1 MGNKAFRQT
10 EGNDRRGVRMEQVTE
25 AVKAET
31 TEKQENRENR
41 EHRKPA
47 VKWLIIGLIVSLAAS
62 GIFTACYG
70 IFERRAES
78 RRNEQYIED
87 PLETSNTITYLYQNC
102 YLLYRDLY
110 NKEHQTSL
118 SYGELYMQPTEGNE
132 WLNDDQK
139 RAEMANGDM
148 EDLTI
153 PEGEDP
159 EDYVAQGSFAAQT
172 REYLEEHF
180 NTLENSFGQLNNLY
194 DYRIRDTQTGEILS
208 NLADTDIVA
217 EEQSF
222 YLTFVF
228 DAYGNDATLGNTVI
242 GSDTTTLRKTAAE
255 VIRNCGLT
263 RMMDANMGTTID
275 AGHNTMFR
283 LEMPKNCEIT
293 FCISRQAARSL
304 EQNGQYIYYDQDM
317 NNVDVYFSMG
327 DQYTSYY
334 LSGCQEVFLI
344 LTFLIF
350 LLALVLPGLEEERA
364 WEKVALLKLPV
375 EVVIVILVVIAGI
388 GSEQVVGL
396 VSWVRSGH
404 ALSTVL
410 QGNSAQIQLLTM
422 ILTYALN
429 VLAVAAL
436 FFIAWCLGVSL
447 RAMRAQ
453 GAGMYLRQH
462 SLCYLLVPL
471 WKKLWR
477 GMKKGFSIGRDKVV
491 DVYHDAEHFDV
502 TKDAKKLILRI
513 VLWNAL
519 ILVVICSLPLG
530 GLTIAVI
537 YSVVLYFV
545 LRRYV
550 SKLQKKYGL
559 LLKATNEIA
568 QGNLNVTIEEDLGVF
583 EPFKPQI
590 YRIEEG
596 FRNAVAEEV
605 KSQRMK
611 SELITNVSHD
621 LKTPLTAIIT
631 YVKLLQ
637 EPGVTEEQR
646 KEYLETLDRKSLR
659 LKALIEDLFEVSKAN
674 SQNITLDI
682 RDVDIVSMVK
692 QVEFEMEDKLAD
704 AGLDVRMSMPE
715 EKVIVPLDS
724 QKTFRI
730 FENLFGNIA
739 KYALPGTRVYVNGF
753 TAKEDVTIILKNIT
767 AQELSVSG
775 EELTERF
782 VRGDTSRNTEGSG
795 LGLAIAKSFTELQSG
810 KFRIELDGDLF
821 KVVLTWK
828 VKSQNGQNMV
838 PRESETAEKNEN
850 SDCLS

>member
-1 MGNKAFRQT
+1 MENKAFRQA
-10 EGNDRRGVRMEQVTE
+10 EGNGRRGVRMEQVTE

-31 TEKQENRENR
+31 TENRENR
-41 EHRKPA
+41 EYRKPA

-78 RRNEQYIED
+78 RRNEQYIAD

-118 SYGELYMQPTEGNE
+118 SYVELYMQPTEGNE
-132 WLNDDQK
+132 WLNDDRK
-139 RAEMANGDM
+139 RAEVAYGDT
-148 EDLTI
+148 EELTI
-153 PEGEDP
+153 PEGADP
-159 EDYVAQGSFAAQT
+159 ENYAAQGILAAQT
-172 REYLEEHF
+172 GEYLEEHF

-263 RMMDANMGTTID
+263 RMVDANMGTTID

-293 FCISRQAARSL
+293 FCISRQAAQSL
-304 EQNGQYIYYDQDM
+304 GQNGQFIYYDQDM
-317 NNVDVYFSMG
+317 NNVSVYFSMG
-327 DQYTSYY
+327 EYESYY
-334 LSGCQEVFLI
+334 LSGCQQVFLI
-344 LTFLIF
+344 LALLIF
-350 LLALVLPGLEEERA
+350 LLALAFPGLGEERA
-364 WEKVALLKLPV
+364 WEKVMLLKLPV
-375 EVVIVILVVIAGI
+375 EAIVVILTIIAGI

-410 QGNSAQIQLLTM
+410 RGNSAQILLLTI

-436 FFIAWCLGVSL
+436 FFIAWCCGVSL
-447 RAMRAQ
+447 RTMRAQ
-453 GAGMYLRQH
+453 GVGMYLRQH

-471 WKKLWR
+471 WKKIWR

-637 EPGVTEEQR
+637 ESGVTEEQR

-659 LKALIEDLFEVSKAN
+659 LKVLIEDLFEVSKAN

-682 RDVDIVSMVK
+682 RNVDIVSMVK

-704 AGLDVRMSMPE
+704 AGLDVRMSLPE

-775 EELTERF
+775 AELTERF

-795 LGLAIAKSFTELQSG
+795 LGLAIAKSFTELQGG

>member
-1 MGNKAFRQT
+1 
-10 EGNDRRGVRMEQVTE
+10 MEQVTE

-31 TEKQENRENR
+31 TENRENR
-41 EHRKPA
+41 GNRGNRKPA

-132 WLNDDQK
+132 WLNDDRK
-139 RAEMANGDM
+139 RAEVAYGDT
-148 EDLTI
+148 EELTI

-159 EDYVAQGSFAAQT
+159 ENYMARGILAVQT

-208 NLADTDIVA
+208 NLTDTDIVA
-217 EEQSF
+217 EEQRF

-263 RMMDANMGTTID
+263 RMVDANMGSEIS

-293 FCISRQAARSL
+293 FCISRQAAQSL
-304 EQNGQYIYYDQDM
+304 GQNGQYIYYDQDM
-317 NNVDVYFSMG
+317 NNVSVYFSMG
-327 DQYTSYY
+327 EYASYY
-334 LSGCQEVFLI
+334 LSGCQQMFLI
-344 LTFLIF
+344 LALLIF
-350 LLALVLPGLEEERA
+350 LLALVLPGLGEERA
-364 WEKVALLKLPV
+364 WEKVVLLKLPIEAV
-375 EVVIVILVVIAGI
+375 VVILTIIAGI

-404 ALSTVL
+404 ALGTVL
-410 QGNSAQIQLLTM
+410 RGNSAQIQLLTI

-447 RAMRAQ
+447 RAMRVQ
-453 GAGMYLRQH
+453 GARAYLKQH
-462 SLCYLLVPL
+462 SLCYLLVPF

-502 TKDAKKLILRI
+502 TKYAKKLILRI

-519 ILVVICSLPLG
+519 ILVIVCSLPLG
-530 GLTIAVI
+530 GVTIAVI

-704 AGLDVRMSMPE
+704 AGLDVRMNLPE

-753 TAKEDVTIILKNIT
+753 TAKDEVTIILKNIA
-767 AQELSVSG
+767 AQELSASG

-782 VRGDTSRNTEGSG
+782 VRGDASRNTEGSG
-795 LGLAIAKSFTELQSG
+795 LGLAIAKSFTEIQGG

-821 KVVLTWK
+821 KVVLIWK
-828 VKSQNGQNMV
+828 VK
-838 PRESETAEKNEN
+838 PESGNYDNSGDKVTTGDKEKQPLQ
-850 SDCLS
+850 S

>member
-1 MGNKAFRQT
+1 
-10 EGNDRRGVRMEQVTE
+10 MEQVTE

-31 TEKQENRENR
+31 TEKRENR
-41 EHRKPA
+41 GNRKPA
-47 VKWLIIGLIVSLAAS
+47 VKWLIVGLIVSLAAS
-62 GIFTACYG
+62 GIFTASYG

-78 RRNEQYIED
+78 RRNEQYIAD

-118 SYGELYMQPTEGNE
+118 SYVELYMQPTEGNE
-132 WLNDDQK
+132 WLNDDRK
-139 RAEMANGDM
+139 RAEVAYGDT
-148 EDLTI
+148 EELTI

-159 EDYVAQGSFAAQT
+159 DNYAAQGIFAAQT
-172 REYLEEHF
+172 GEYLEEHF
-180 NTLENSFGQLNNLY
+180 NTLESSFGQLNNLY
-194 DYRIRDTQTGEILS
+194 DYRIRDTKTGEILS

-217 EEQSF
+217 EDQSF

-228 DAYGNDATLGNTVI
+228 DDYGNDATLGNTVI

-263 RMMDANMGTTID
+263 RMVDANMGSGIS

-283 LEMPKNCEIT
+283 LEMPRNCEIT
-293 FCISRQAARSL
+293 YCISRQAAQSL
-304 EQNGQYIYYDQDM
+304 GQNGQYIYYDQDM
-317 NNVDVYFSMG
+317 NNVSVYFSMG

-334 LSGCQEVFLI
+334 LSGCQQMFLI
-344 LTFLIF
+344 LCLLIF

-364 WEKVALLKLPV
+364 WEKVVLLKLPV
-375 EVVIVILVVIAGI
+375 EAIVVILVVIAGI

-404 ALSTVL
+404 ALNTVL
-410 QGNSAQIQLLTM
+410 QGNSAQIQMSTT

-436 FFIAWCLGVSL
+436 FFIAWCCGVSL
-447 RAMRAQ
+447 RAMRVQ
-453 GAGMYLRQH
+453 GAGTYLRQH

-477 GMKKGFSIGRDKVV
+477 GMKRGFSIGRDKVV

-530 GLTIAVI
+530 GLTIAII
-537 YSVVLYFV
+537 YSVILYFL
-545 LRRYV
+545 LRRYI

-637 EPGVTEEQR
+637 EPGVTQEQR
-646 KEYLETLDRKSLR
+646 KEYLETLDRKALR

-674 SQNITLDI
+674 SRNITLDI

-692 QVEFEMEDKLAD
+692 QVEFEMEDKLTD
-704 AGLDVRMSMPE
+704 AGLEVRMSLPE

>member
-1 MGNKAFRQT
+1 MGNKVFRQA
-10 EGNDRRGVRMEQVTE
+10 EGNGRRGVRMEQVTE

-31 TEKQENRENR
+31 TEKRENREN
-41 EHRKPA
+41 RKPA

-78 RRNEQYIED
+78 RRNEQYIAD

-180 NTLENSFGQLNNLY
+180 NTLESSFSQLNNLY

-217 EEQSF
+217 EDQSF

-228 DAYGNDATLGNTVI
+228 DAHGNDATLGNTVI

-263 RMMDANMGTTID
+263 RMVDANMGNVID

-293 FCISRQAARSL
+293 FCISRQAAQSL
-304 EQNGQYIYYDQDM
+304 GQNGQYIYYDQDM
-317 NNVDVYFSMG
+317 NNVSVYFSMG

-334 LSGCQEVFLI
+334 LSGCQQMFLI
-344 LTFLIF
+344 LALLIF

-364 WEKVALLKLPV
+364 WEKVVLLKLPV
-375 EVVIVILVVIAGI
+375 EAIVVILVVIAGI

-410 QGNSAQIQLLTM
+410 QGNNAQIQMLTT

-447 RAMRAQ
+447 RAMRVQ
-453 GAGMYLRQH
+453 GAGTYLRQH

-502 TKDAKKLILRI
+502 TKDGKKLILRI

-519 ILVVICSLPLG
+519 ILVIVCSLPLG
-530 GLTIAVI
+530 GVTIAVI

-682 RDVDIVSMVK
+682 RDVDIVSMIK
-692 QVEFEMEDKLAD
+692 QVEFEMEDKLAG
-704 AGLDVRMSMPE
+704 AGLEMRMSLPE

-739 KYALPGTRVYVNGF
+739 KYALPGTRVYVNCF
-753 TAKEDVTIILKNIT
+753 TAKDEVTIILKNIA
-767 AQELSVSG
+767 AQELSASG

-782 VRGDTSRNTEGSG
+782 VRGDASRNTEGSG
-795 LGLAIAKSFTELQSG
+795 LGLAIAKSFTEIQGG

-828 VKSQNGQNMV
+828 VK
-838 PRESETAEKNEN
+838 PESGNYDNSGDTVTAGEIEK
-850 SDCLS
+850 

>member
-1 MGNKAFRQT
+1 MENKAFRQA
-10 EGNDRRGVRMEQVTE
+10 EENGRRGVRMEQVTE

-31 TEKQENRENR
+31 TEKRENR
-41 EHRKPA
+41 GNRKPA
-47 VKWLIIGLIVSLAAS
+47 VKWLIVGLIVSLAAS

-78 RRNEQYIED
+78 RRNEQYIAD

-118 SYGELYMQPTEGNE
+118 SYVELYMQPTEGNE
-132 WLNDDQK
+132 WLNDDRK
-139 RAEMANGDM
+139 RAEVAYGDT
-148 EDLTI
+148 EELTI
-153 PEGEDP
+153 PEGADP
-159 EDYVAQGSFAAQT
+159 ENYAAQGILAAQT
-172 REYLEEHF
+172 GEYLEEHF

-263 RMMDANMGTTID
+263 RMVDANMGTTID

-293 FCISRQAARSL
+293 FCISRQAAQSL
-304 EQNGQYIYYDQDM
+304 GQNGQYIYYDQDM
-317 NNVDVYFSMG
+317 NNVSVYFSMG
-327 DQYTSYY
+327 EQYASYY
-334 LSGCQEVFLI
+334 LSGCQQMFLI
-344 LTFLIF
+344 LALLIF

-364 WEKVALLKLPV
+364 WEKVVLLKLPV
-375 EVVIVILVVIAGI
+375 EAIVVILVVIAGI

-410 QGNSAQIQLLTM
+410 QGNNAQIQMLTT

-447 RAMRAQ
+447 RAMRVQ
-453 GAGMYLRQH
+453 GAGTYLRQH

-537 YSVVLYFV
+537 YSVVLYFL
-545 LRRYV
+545 LRRYI

-637 EPGVTEEQR
+637 EPGVTQEQR
-646 KEYLETLDRKSLR
+646 KEYLETLDRKALR

-674 SQNITLDI
+674 SRNITLDI

-692 QVEFEMEDKLAD
+692 QVEFEMEDKLTD
-704 AGLDVRMSMPE
+704 AGLEVRMSLPE

-795 LGLAIAKSFTELQSG
+795 LGLAIAKSFTELQGG

>member
-1 MGNKAFRQT
+1 
-10 EGNDRRGVRMEQVTE
+10 MEQVTE

-31 TEKQENRENR
+31 TENRENR
-41 EHRKPA
+41 GNRGNRKPA
-47 VKWLIIGLIVSLAAS
+47 VKWLIVGLIVSLAAS

-78 RRNEQYIED
+78 RRNEQYIAD

-132 WLNDDQK
+132 WLNDDRK
-139 RAEMANGDM
+139 RAEVAYGDT
-148 EDLTI
+148 EELTI
-153 PEGEDP
+153 PEGADP
-159 EDYVAQGSFAAQT
+159 ENYAAQGILAAQT
-172 REYLEEHF
+172 GEYLEEHF

-217 EEQSF
+217 EDQSF

-228 DAYGNDATLGNTVI
+228 DDYGNDATLGNTVI

-263 RMMDANMGTTID
+263 RMVDANMGNVID

-293 FCISRQAARSL
+293 FCISRQAAQSL
-304 EQNGQYIYYDQDM
+304 GQNGQYIYYDQDM
-317 NNVDVYFSMG
+317 NNVSVYFSMG

-334 LSGCQEVFLI
+334 LSGCQQMFLI
-344 LTFLIF
+344 LALLIF

-364 WEKVALLKLPV
+364 WENVVLLKLPV
-375 EVVIVILVVIAGI
+375 EAIVVILVVIAGI

-410 QGNSAQIQLLTM
+410 QGNNAQIQMLTT

-447 RAMRAQ
+447 RAMRVQ
-453 GAGMYLRQH
+453 GAGTYLKQH
-462 SLCYLLVPL
+462 SLCYLLVPF

-530 GLTIAVI
+530 GLTIAII
-537 YSVVLYFV
+537 YSVILYFL
-545 LRRYV
+545 LRRYI

-637 EPGVTEEQR
+637 EPGVTQEQR
-646 KEYLETLDRKSLR
+646 KEYLETLDRKALR

-674 SQNITLDI
+674 SRNITLDI

-692 QVEFEMEDKLAD
+692 QVEFEMEDKLTD
-704 AGLDVRMSMPE
+704 AGLEVRMSLPE

>member
-1 MGNKAFRQT
+1 
-10 EGNDRRGVRMEQVTE
+10 MEQVTE

-31 TEKQENRENR
+31 TENRENR
-41 EHRKPA
+41 GNRGNRKPA

-132 WLNDDQK
+132 WLNDDRK
-139 RAEMANGDM
+139 RAEVAYGDT
-148 EDLTI
+148 EELTI
-153 PEGEDP
+153 PEGADP
-159 EDYVAQGSFAAQT
+159 ENYAAQGILAAQT
-172 REYLEEHF
+172 GEYLEEHF

-194 DYRIRDTQTGEILS
+194 DYRIRDTKTGEILS
-208 NLADTDIVA
+208 NLTDTDIVA
-217 EEQSF
+217 EEQRF

-263 RMMDANMGTTID
+263 RMVDANMGSEIS

-293 FCISRQAARSL
+293 FCISRQAAQSL
-304 EQNGQYIYYDQDM
+304 GQNGQYIYYDQDM
-317 NNVDVYFSMG
+317 NNVSVYFSMG
-327 DQYTSYY
+327 EYASYY
-334 LSGCQEVFLI
+334 LSGCQQMFLI
-344 LTFLIF
+344 LALLIF
-350 LLALVLPGLEEERA
+350 LLALVLPGLGEERA
-364 WEKVALLKLPV
+364 WEKVVLLKLPIEAV
-375 EVVIVILVVIAGI
+375 VVILTIIAGI

-404 ALSTVL
+404 ALGTVL
-410 QGNSAQIQLLTM
+410 RGNSAQIQLLTI

-447 RAMRAQ
+447 RAMRVQ
-453 GAGMYLRQH
+453 GARAYLKQH
-462 SLCYLLVPL
+462 SLCYLLVPF

-519 ILVVICSLPLG
+519 ILVIVCSLPLG
-530 GLTIAVI
+530 GVTIAVI

-704 AGLDVRMSMPE
+704 AGLDVRMNLPE

-753 TAKEDVTIILKNIT
+753 TAKDEVTIILKNIA
-767 AQELSVSG
+767 AQELSASG

-782 VRGDTSRNTEGSG
+782 VRGDASRNTEGSG
-795 LGLAIAKSFTELQSG
+795 LGLAIAKSFTEIQGG

-821 KVVLTWK
+821 KVVLNWK
-828 VKSQNGQNMV
+828 VK
-838 PRESETAEKNEN
+838 PESGNHDNSGDTVTAGEKEKQP
-850 SDCLS
+850 L

>member
-1 MGNKAFRQT
+1 
-10 EGNDRRGVRMEQVTE
+10 MEQVTE

-31 TEKQENRENR
+31 TENRENR
-41 EHRKPA
+41 EYRKPA

-78 RRNEQYIED
+78 RRNEQYIAD

-118 SYGELYMQPTEGNE
+118 SYVELYMQPTEGNE
-132 WLNDDQK
+132 WLNDDRK
-139 RAEMANGDM
+139 RAEVAYGDT
-148 EDLTI
+148 EELTI
-153 PEGEDP
+153 PEGADP
-159 EDYVAQGSFAAQT
+159 ENYAAQGILAAQT
-172 REYLEEHF
+172 GEYLEEHF

-194 DYRIRDTQTGEILS
+194 DYRIRDTKTGEILS

-242 GSDTTTLRKTAAE
+242 GSDTTALRKTAAE

-263 RMMDANMGTTID
+263 RMMDANMGNVID

-293 FCISRQAARSL
+293 FCISRQAAQSL
-304 EQNGQYIYYDQDM
+304 GQNGQYIYYDQDM
-317 NNVDVYFSMG
+317 NNVSVYFSMG

-334 LSGCQEVFLI
+334 LSGCQQMFLI
-344 LTFLIF
+344 LALLIF

-364 WEKVALLKLPV
+364 WEKVVLLKLPV
-375 EVVIVILVVIAGI
+375 EAIVVILVVIAGI

-410 QGNSAQIQLLTM
+410 QGNNAQIQMLTT

-447 RAMRAQ
+447 RAMRVQ
-453 GAGMYLRQH
+453 GAGTYLRQH
-462 SLCYLLVPL
+462 SLCYLLVPF

-530 GLTIAVI
+530 GLTIAII
-537 YSVVLYFV
+537 YSVILYFL
-545 LRRYV
+545 LRRYI

-637 EPGVTEEQR
+637 EPGVTQEQR
-646 KEYLETLDRKSLR
+646 KEYLETLDRKALR

-674 SQNITLDI
+674 SRNITLDI

-692 QVEFEMEDKLAD
+692 QVEFEMEDKLTD
-704 AGLDVRMSMPE
+704 AGLEVRMSLPE

-795 LGLAIAKSFTELQSG
+795 LGLAIAKSFTELQGG

-828 VKSQNGQNMV
+828 VK
-838 PRESETAEKNEN
+838 REDGRNSAAEEGMSTEIPEKQELQ
-850 SDCLS
+850 S

>member
-1 MGNKAFRQT
+1 
-10 EGNDRRGVRMEQVTE
+10 MEQVTE

-31 TEKQENRENR
+31 TENRENR
-41 EHRKPA
+41 GNRGNRKPA

-132 WLNDDQK
+132 WLNDDRK
-139 RAEMANGDM
+139 RAEVAYGDT
-148 EDLTI
+148 EELTI

-159 EDYVAQGSFAAQT
+159 ENYMARGILAVQT

-194 DYRIRDTQTGEILS
+194 DYRIRDTKTGEILS
-208 NLADTDIVA
+208 NLTDTDIVA
-217 EEQSF
+217 EEQRF

-263 RMMDANMGTTID
+263 RMVDANMGSEIS

-293 FCISRQAARSL
+293 FCISRQAAQSL
-304 EQNGQYIYYDQDM
+304 GQNGQYIYYDQDM
-317 NNVDVYFSMG
+317 NNVSVYFSMG
-327 DQYTSYY
+327 EYASYY
-334 LSGCQEVFLI
+334 LSGCQQMFLI
-344 LTFLIF
+344 LALLIF
-350 LLALVLPGLEEERA
+350 LLALVLPGLGEERA
-364 WEKVALLKLPV
+364 WEKVVLLKLPIEAV
-375 EVVIVILVVIAGI
+375 VVILTIIAGI

-396 VSWVRSGH
+396 VFWVRSGH
-404 ALSTVL
+404 ALGTVL
-410 QGNSAQIQLLTM
+410 RGNSAQIQLLTI

-447 RAMRAQ
+447 RAMRVL
-453 GAGMYLRQH
+453 GARAYLKQH
-462 SLCYLLVPL
+462 SLCYLLVPF

-519 ILVVICSLPLG
+519 ILVIVCSLPLG
-530 GLTIAVI
+530 GVTIAVI

-704 AGLDVRMSMPE
+704 AGLDVRMNLPE

-753 TAKEDVTIILKNIT
+753 TAKDEVTIILKNIA
-767 AQELSVSG
+767 AQELSASG

-782 VRGDTSRNTEGSG
+782 VRGDASRNTEGSG
-795 LGLAIAKSFTELQSG
+795 LGLAIAKSFTEIQGG

-821 KVVLTWK
+821 KVVLIWK
-828 VKSQNGQNMV
+828 VK
-838 PRESETAEKNEN
+838 PESGNYDNSGDKVTTGDKEKQPLQ
-850 SDCLS
+850 S

>member
-1 MGNKAFRQT
+1 
-10 EGNDRRGVRMEQVTE
+10 MEQVTE

-31 TEKQENRENR
+31 TENRENR
-41 EHRKPA
+41 GNRGNRKPA

-132 WLNDDQK
+132 WLNDDRK
-139 RAEMANGDM
+139 RAEVAYGDT
-148 EDLTI
+148 EELTI

-159 EDYVAQGSFAAQT
+159 ENYMARGILAVQT

-194 DYRIRDTQTGEILS
+194 DYRIRDTKTGEILS
-208 NLADTDIVA
+208 NLTDTDIVA
-217 EEQSF
+217 EEQRF

-263 RMMDANMGTTID
+263 RMVDANMGSEIS

-293 FCISRQAARSL
+293 FCISRQAAQSL
-304 EQNGQYIYYDQDM
+304 GQNGQYIYYDQDM
-317 NNVDVYFSMG
+317 NNVSVYFSMG
-327 DQYTSYY
+327 EYASYY
-334 LSGCQEVFLI
+334 LSGCQQMFLI
-344 LTFLIF
+344 LALLIF
-350 LLALVLPGLEEERA
+350 LLALVLPGLGEERA
-364 WEKVALLKLPV
+364 WEKVVLLKLPIEAV
-375 EVVIVILVVIAGI
+375 VVILTIIAGI

-404 ALSTVL
+404 ALGTVL
-410 QGNSAQIQLLTM
+410 RGNSAQIQLLTI

-447 RAMRAQ
+447 RAMRVQ
-453 GAGMYLRQH
+453 GARAYLRQH
-462 SLCYLLVPL
+462 SLCYLLVPF

-519 ILVVICSLPLG
+519 ILVIVCSLPLG
-530 GLTIAVI
+530 GVTIAVI

-704 AGLDVRMSMPE
+704 AGLDVRMNLPE

-739 KYALPGTRVYVNGF
+739 KYALPGTRVYVNSF
-753 TAKEDVTIILKNIT
+753 TAKDEVTIILKNIA
-767 AQELSVSG
+767 AQELSASG

-782 VRGDTSRNTEGSG
+782 VRGDASRNTEGSG
-795 LGLAIAKSFTELQSG
+795 LGLAIAKSFTEIQGG

-821 KVVLTWK
+821 KVVLIWK
-828 VKSQNGQNMV
+828 VK
-838 PRESETAEKNEN
+838 PESGNYDNSGDKVTTGDKEKQPLQ
-850 SDCLS
+850 S

>member
-1 MGNKAFRQT
+1 
-10 EGNDRRGVRMEQVTE
+10 MEQVTE

-31 TEKQENRENR
+31 TENRENR
-41 EHRKPA
+41 GNRGNRKPA

-132 WLNDDQK
+132 WLNDDRK
-139 RAEMANGDM
+139 RAEVAYGDT
-148 EDLTI
+148 EELTI

-159 EDYVAQGSFAAQT
+159 ENYMARGILAVQT

-194 DYRIRDTQTGEILS
+194 DYRIRDTKTGEILS
-208 NLADTDIVA
+208 NLTDTDIVA
-217 EEQSF
+217 EEQRF

-263 RMMDANMGTTID
+263 RMVDANMGSEIS

-293 FCISRQAARSL
+293 FCISRQAAQSL
-304 EQNGQYIYYDQDM
+304 GQNGQYIYYDQDM
-317 NNVDVYFSMG
+317 NNVSVYFSMG
-327 DQYTSYY
+327 EYASYY
-334 LSGCQEVFLI
+334 LSGCQQMFLI
-344 LTFLIF
+344 LALLIF
-350 LLALVLPGLEEERA
+350 LLALVLPGLGEERA
-364 WEKVALLKLPV
+364 WEKVVLLKLPIEAV
-375 EVVIVILVVIAGI
+375 VVILTIIAGI

-404 ALSTVL
+404 ALGTVL
-410 QGNSAQIQLLTM
+410 RGNSAQIQLLTI

-429 VLAVAAL
+429 VLAVAAF

-447 RAMRAQ
+447 RAMRVQ
-453 GAGMYLRQH
+453 GARAYLKQH
-462 SLCYLLVPL
+462 SLCYLLVPF

-519 ILVVICSLPLG
+519 ILVIVCSLPLG
-530 GLTIAVI
+530 GVTIAVI

-704 AGLDVRMSMPE
+704 AGLDVRMNLPE

-753 TAKEDVTIILKNIT
+753 TAKDEVTIILKNIA
-767 AQELSVSG
+767 AQELSASG

-782 VRGDTSRNTEGSG
+782 VRGDASRNTEGSG
-795 LGLAIAKSFTELQSG
+795 LGLAIAKSFTEIQGG

-821 KVVLTWK
+821 KVVLIWK
-828 VKSQNGQNMV
+828 VK
-838 PRESETAEKNEN
+838 PESGNYDNSGDKVTTGDKEKQPLQ
-850 SDCLS
+850 S

>member
-1 MGNKAFRQT
+1 
-10 EGNDRRGVRMEQVTE
+10 MEQVTE

-31 TEKQENRENR
+31 TENRENR
-41 EHRKPA
+41 GNRGNRKPA

-132 WLNDDQK
+132 WLNDDRK
-139 RAEMANGDM
+139 RAEVAYGDT
-148 EDLTI
+148 EELTI

-159 EDYVAQGSFAAQT
+159 ENYMARGILAVQT

-194 DYRIRDTQTGEILS
+194 DYRIRDTKTGEILS
-208 NLADTDIVA
+208 NLTDTDIVA
-217 EEQSF
+217 EEQRF

-263 RMMDANMGTTID
+263 RMVDANMGSEIS

-293 FCISRQAARSL
+293 FCISRQAAQSL
-304 EQNGQYIYYDQDM
+304 GQNGQYIYYDQDM
-317 NNVDVYFSMG
+317 NNVSVYFSMG
-327 DQYTSYY
+327 EYASYY
-334 LSGCQEVFLI
+334 LSGCQQMFLI
-344 LTFLIF
+344 LALLIF
-350 LLALVLPGLEEERA
+350 LLALVLPGLGEERA
-364 WEKVALLKLPV
+364 WEKVVLLKLPIEAV
-375 EVVIVILVVIAGI
+375 VVILTIIAGI

-404 ALSTVL
+404 ALGTVL
-410 QGNSAQIQLLTM
+410 RGNSAQIQLLTI

-447 RAMRAQ
+447 RAMRVQ
-453 GAGMYLRQH
+453 GARAYLKQH
-462 SLCYLLVPL
+462 SLCYLLVPF

-519 ILVVICSLPLG
+519 ILVIVCSLPLG
-530 GLTIAVI
+530 GVTIAVI

-692 QVEFEMEDKLAD
+692 QVEFEMENKLAD
-704 AGLDVRMSMPE
+704 AGLDVRMNLPE

-753 TAKEDVTIILKNIT
+753 TAKDEVTIILKNIA
-767 AQELSVSG
+767 AQELSASG

-782 VRGDTSRNTEGSG
+782 VRGDASRNTEGSG
-795 LGLAIAKSFTELQSG
+795 LGLAIAKSFTEIQGG

-821 KVVLTWK
+821 KVVLIWK
-828 VKSQNGQNMV
+828 VK
-838 PRESETAEKNEN
+838 PESGNYDNSGDKVTTGDKEKQPLQ
-850 SDCLS
+850 S

>member
-1 MGNKAFRQT
+1 MGNKAFRQA
-10 EGNDRRGVRMEQVTE
+10 EQGNGRRGVRMEQVTE

-31 TEKQENRENR
+31 TENRENR
-41 EHRKPA
+41 GNRKPA
-47 VKWLIIGLIVSLAAS
+47 VKWLIVGLIVSLAAS

-78 RRNEQYIED
+78 RRNEQYIAD

-118 SYGELYMQPTEGNE
+118 SYVELYMQPTEGNE
-132 WLNDDQK
+132 WLNDDRK
-139 RAEMANGDM
+139 RAEVANADT
-148 EDLTI
+148 EPLTI
-153 PEGEDP
+153 PEGEDT
-159 EDYVAQGSFAAQT
+159 DNYAAQGIFAAQT
-172 REYLEEHF
+172 GEYLEEHF

-263 RMMDANMGTTID
+263 RMVDANMDTTID

-293 FCISRQAARSL
+293 FCISRQAAQSL
-304 EQNGQYIYYDQDM
+304 GQNGQYIYYDQDM
-317 NNVDVYFSMG
+317 NNVSVYFSMG
-327 DQYTSYY
+327 EYASYY
-334 LSGCQEVFLI
+334 LSGCQQMFLI
-344 LTFLIF
+344 LALLIF
-350 LLALVLPGLEEERA
+350 LLALVLPGLGEERA
-364 WEKVALLKLPV
+364 WEKVMLLKLPV
-375 EVVIVILVVIAGI
+375 EAIVVILVVIAGI

-404 ALSTVL
+404 ALGTVL
-410 QGNSAQIQLLTM
+410 RGNSAQIQMSTT

-447 RAMRAQ
+447 RAMRVQ
-453 GAGMYLRQH
+453 GARAYLRQH
-462 SLCYLLVPL
+462 SLCYLLVPF

-530 GLTIAVI
+530 GLTIAII
-537 YSVVLYFV
+537 YSVILYFL
-545 LRRYV
+545 LRRYI
-550 SKLQKKYGL
+550 SKLQKKEGL

-637 EPGVTEEQR
+637 EPGVTQEQR
-646 KEYLETLDRKSLR
+646 KEYLETLDRKALR

-674 SQNITLDI
+674 SRNITLDI

-692 QVEFEMEDKLAD
+692 QVEFEMEDKLTD
-704 AGLDVRMSMPE
+704 AGLEVRMSLPE

-795 LGLAIAKSFTELQSG
+795 LGLAIAKSFTELQGG

>member
-1 MGNKAFRQT
+1 MGNKAFRQA
-10 EGNDRRGVRMEQVTE
+10 EGNDWRGVRMEQVTE

-31 TEKQENRENR
+31 TENRENR
-41 EHRKPA
+41 EYRKPA

-78 RRNEQYIED
+78 RRNEQYIAD

-118 SYGELYMQPTEGNE
+118 SYVELYMQPTEGNE
-132 WLNDDQK
+132 WLNDDRK
-139 RAEMANGDM
+139 RAEVAYGDT
-148 EDLTI
+148 EELTI
-153 PEGEDP
+153 PEGADP
-159 EDYVAQGSFAAQT
+159 ENYAAQGILAAQT
-172 REYLEEHF
+172 GEYLEEHF

-194 DYRIRDTQTGEILS
+194 DYRIRDTKTGEILS

-242 GSDTTTLRKTAAE
+242 GSDTTALRKTAAE

-263 RMMDANMGTTID
+263 RMVDANMGNVID

-293 FCISRQAARSL
+293 FCISRQAAQSL
-304 EQNGQYIYYDQDM
+304 GQNGQYIYYDQDM
-317 NNVDVYFSMG
+317 NNVSVYFSMG

-334 LSGCQEVFLI
+334 LSGCQQMFLI
-344 LTFLIF
+344 LALLIF

-364 WEKVALLKLPV
+364 WEKVVLLKLPV
-375 EVVIVILVVIAGI
+375 EAIVVILVVIAGI

-410 QGNSAQIQLLTM
+410 QGNNAQIQMLTT

-447 RAMRAQ
+447 RAMRVQ
-453 GAGMYLRQH
+453 GAGTYLRQH

-530 GLTIAVI
+530 GLKIAVI

-637 EPGVTEEQR
+637 EPGVTQEQR
-646 KEYLETLDRKSLR
+646 KEYLETLDRKALR

-674 SQNITLDI
+674 SRNITLDI

-692 QVEFEMEDKLAD
+692 QVEFEMEDKLTD
-704 AGLDVRMSMPE
+704 AGLEVRMSLPE

-795 LGLAIAKSFTELQSG
+795 LGLAIAKSFTELQGG

>member
-1 MGNKAFRQT
+1 
-10 EGNDRRGVRMEQVTE
+10 MEQVTE

-31 TEKQENRENR
+31 TENRENR
-41 EHRKPA
+41 GNRGNRKPA

-132 WLNDDQK
+132 WLNDDRK
-139 RAEMANGDM
+139 RAEVAYGDT
-148 EDLTI
+148 EELTI

-159 EDYVAQGSFAAQT
+159 ENYMARGILAVQT

-194 DYRIRDTQTGEILS
+194 DYRIRDTKTGEILS
-208 NLADTDIVA
+208 NLTDTDIVA
-217 EEQSF
+217 EEQRF

-263 RMMDANMGTTID
+263 RMVDANMGSEIS

-293 FCISRQAARSL
+293 FCISRQAAQSL
-304 EQNGQYIYYDQDM
+304 GQNGQYIYYDQDM
-317 NNVDVYFSMG
+317 NNVSVYFSMG
-327 DQYTSYY
+327 EYASYY
-334 LSGCQEVFLI
+334 LSGCQQMFLI
-344 LTFLIF
+344 LALLIF
-350 LLALVLPGLEEERA
+350 LLALVLPGLGEERA
-364 WEKVALLKLPV
+364 WEKVVLLKLPIEAV
-375 EVVIVILVVIAGI
+375 VVILTIIAGI

-404 ALSTVL
+404 ALGTVL
-410 QGNSAQIQLLTM
+410 RGNSAQIQLLTI

-447 RAMRAQ
+447 RAMRVQ
-453 GAGMYLRQH
+453 GARAYLKQH
-462 SLCYLLVPL
+462 SLCYLLVPF

-502 TKDAKKLILRI
+502 MKDAKKLILRI

-519 ILVVICSLPLG
+519 ILVIVCSLPLG
-530 GLTIAVI
+530 GVTIAVI

-753 TAKEDVTIILKNIT
+753 TAKDEVTIILKNIA
-767 AQELSVSG
+767 AQELSASG

-782 VRGDTSRNTEGSG
+782 VRGDASRNTEGSG
-795 LGLAIAKSFTELQSG
+795 LGLAIAKSFTEIQGG

-821 KVVLTWK
+821 KVVLIWK
-828 VKSQNGQNMV
+828 VK
-838 PRESETAEKNEN
+838 PESGNYDNSGDKVTTGDKEKQPLQ
-850 SDCLS
+850 S

>member
-1 MGNKAFRQT
+1 MGNKAFRQA
-10 EGNDRRGVRMEQVTE
+10 EQGNGRRGVRMEQVTE

-31 TEKQENRENR
+31 TENRENR
-41 EHRKPA
+41 GNRKPA
-47 VKWLIIGLIVSLAAS
+47 VKWLIVGLIVSLAAS

-78 RRNEQYIED
+78 RRNEQYIAD

-118 SYGELYMQPTEGNE
+118 SYVELYMQPTEGNE
-132 WLNDDQK
+132 WLNDDRK
-139 RAEMANGDM
+139 RAEVANADT
-148 EDLTI
+148 EPLTI
-153 PEGEDP
+153 PEGEDT
-159 EDYVAQGSFAAQT
+159 DNYAAQGIFAAQT
-172 REYLEEHF
+172 GEYLEEHF

-263 RMMDANMGTTID
+263 RMVDANMGSEIS

-293 FCISRQAARSL
+293 FCISRQAAQSL
-304 EQNGQYIYYDQDM
+304 GQNGQYIYYDQDM
-317 NNVDVYFSMG
+317 NNVSVYFSMG
-327 DQYTSYY
+327 EYASYY
-334 LSGCQEVFLI
+334 LSGCQQMFLI
-344 LTFLIF
+344 LALLIF
-350 LLALVLPGLEEERA
+350 LLALVLPGLGEERA
-364 WEKVALLKLPV
+364 WEKVMLLKLPV
-375 EVVIVILVVIAGI
+375 EAIVVILVVIAGI

-404 ALSTVL
+404 ALGTVL
-410 QGNSAQIQLLTM
+410 RGNSAQIQMSTT

-447 RAMRAQ
+447 RAMRVQ
-453 GAGMYLRQH
+453 GARAYLRQH
-462 SLCYLLVPL
+462 SLCYLLVPF

-530 GLTIAVI
+530 GLTIAII
-537 YSVVLYFV
+537 YSVILYFL
-545 LRRYV
+545 LRRYI

-637 EPGVTEEQR
+637 EPGVTQEQR
-646 KEYLETLDRKSLR
+646 KEYLETLDRKALR

-674 SQNITLDI
+674 SRNITLDI

-692 QVEFEMEDKLAD
+692 QVEFEMEDKLTD
-704 AGLDVRMSMPE
+704 AGLEVRMSLPE

>member
-1 MGNKAFRQT
+1 MENKAFRQA
-10 EGNDRRGVRMEQVTE
+10 EGNGRRGVRMEQVTE

-31 TEKQENRENR
+31 TENRENR
-41 EHRKPA
+41 EYRKPA

-78 RRNEQYIED
+78 RRNEQYIAD

-118 SYGELYMQPTEGNE
+118 SYVELYMQPTEGNE
-132 WLNDDQK
+132 WLNDDRK
-139 RAEMANGDM
+139 RAEVAYGDT
-148 EDLTI
+148 EELTI
-153 PEGEDP
+153 PEGADP
-159 EDYVAQGSFAAQT
+159 ENYAAQGILAAQT
-172 REYLEEHF
+172 GEYLEEHF

-263 RMMDANMGTTID
+263 RMVDANMGTTID

-293 FCISRQAARSL
+293 FCISRQAAQSL
-304 EQNGQYIYYDQDM
+304 GQNGQFIYYDQDM
-317 NNVDVYFSMG
+317 NNVSVYFSMG
-327 DQYTSYY
+327 EYESYY
-334 LSGCQEVFLI
+334 LSGCQQVFLI
-344 LTFLIF
+344 LALLIF
-350 LLALVLPGLEEERA
+350 LLALAFPGLGEERA
-364 WEKVALLKLPV
+364 WEKVMLLKLPV
-375 EVVIVILVVIAGI
+375 EAIVVILTIIAGI

-410 QGNSAQIQLLTM
+410 RGNSAQILLLTI

-436 FFIAWCLGVSL
+436 FFIAWCCGVSL
-447 RAMRAQ
+447 RTMRAQ
-453 GAGMYLRQH
+453 GVGMYLRQH

-471 WKKLWR
+471 WKKIWR

-637 EPGVTEEQR
+637 ESGVTEEQR

-659 LKALIEDLFEVSKAN
+659 LKVLIEDLFEVSKAN

-682 RDVDIVSMVK
+682 RNVDIVSMVK

-704 AGLDVRMSMPE
+704 AGLDVRMSLPE

-795 LGLAIAKSFTELQSG
+795 LGLAIAKSFTELQGG

>member
-1 MGNKAFRQT
+1 
-10 EGNDRRGVRMEQVTE
+10 MEQVTE

-31 TEKQENRENR
+31 TENRENR
-41 EHRKPA
+41 GNRGNRKPA

-132 WLNDDQK
+132 WLNDDRK
-139 RAEMANGDM
+139 RAEVAYGDT
-148 EDLTI
+148 EELTI

-159 EDYVAQGSFAAQT
+159 ENYMARGILAVQT

-194 DYRIRDTQTGEILS
+194 DYRIRDTKTGEILS
-208 NLADTDIVA
+208 NLTDTDIVA
-217 EEQSF
+217 EEQRF

-228 DAYGNDATLGNTVI
+228 DAYGNDATLGNSVI
-242 GSDTTTLRKTAAE
+242 GSDTTTLRKTAVE

-263 RMMDANMGTTID
+263 RMVDANMGSEIS

-293 FCISRQAARSL
+293 FCISRQAAQSL
-304 EQNGQYIYYDQDM
+304 GQNGQYIYYDQDM
-317 NNVDVYFSMG
+317 NNVSVYFSMG
-327 DQYTSYY
+327 EYASYY
-334 LSGCQEVFLI
+334 LSGCQQMFLI
-344 LTFLIF
+344 LALLIF
-350 LLALVLPGLEEERA
+350 LLALVLPGLGEERA
-364 WEKVALLKLPV
+364 WEKVVLLKLPIEAV
-375 EVVIVILVVIAGI
+375 VVILTIIAGI

-404 ALSTVL
+404 ALGTVL
-410 QGNSAQIQLLTM
+410 RGNSAQIQLLTI

-447 RAMRAQ
+447 RAMRVQ
-453 GAGMYLRQH
+453 GARAYLKQH
-462 SLCYLLVPL
+462 SLCYLLVPF

-519 ILVVICSLPLG
+519 ILVIVCILPLG
-530 GLTIAVI
+530 GVTIAVI

-704 AGLDVRMSMPE
+704 AGLDVRMNLPE

-753 TAKEDVTIILKNIT
+753 TAKDEVTIILKNIA
-767 AQELSVSG
+767 AQELSASG

-782 VRGDTSRNTEGSG
+782 VRGDASRNTEGSG
-795 LGLAIAKSFTELQSG
+795 LGLAIAKSFTEIQGG

-821 KVVLTWK
+821 KVVLIWK
-828 VKSQNGQNMV
+828 VK
-838 PRESETAEKNEN
+838 PESGNYDNSGDKVTTGDKEKQPLQ
-850 SDCLS
+850 S

>member
-1 MGNKAFRQT
+1 MGNKAFRQA
-10 EGNDRRGVRMEQVTE
+10 EGNGRRGVRMEQVTE

-31 TEKQENRENR
+31 TENRENR
-41 EHRKPA
+41 EYRKPA

-78 RRNEQYIED
+78 RRNEQYIAD

-118 SYGELYMQPTEGNE
+118 SYVELYMQPTEGNE
-132 WLNDDQK
+132 WLNDDRK
-139 RAEMANGDM
+139 RAEVAYGDT
-148 EDLTI
+148 EELTI
-153 PEGEDP
+153 PEGADP
-159 EDYVAQGSFAAQT
+159 ENYAAQGILAAQT
-172 REYLEEHF
+172 GEYLEEHF

-194 DYRIRDTQTGEILS
+194 DYRIRDTKTGEILS

-242 GSDTTTLRKTAAE
+242 GSDTTALRKTAAE

-263 RMMDANMGTTID
+263 RMVDANMGNVID

-293 FCISRQAARSL
+293 FCISRQAAQSL
-304 EQNGQYIYYDQDM
+304 GQNGQYIYYDQDM
-317 NNVDVYFSMG
+317 NNVSVYFSMG

-334 LSGCQEVFLI
+334 LSGCQQMFLI
-344 LTFLIF
+344 LALLIF

-364 WEKVALLKLPV
+364 WEKVVLLKLPV
-375 EVVIVILVVIAGI
+375 EAIVVILVVIAGI

-410 QGNSAQIQLLTM
+410 QGNNAQIQMLTT

-447 RAMRAQ
+447 RAMRVQ
-453 GAGMYLRQH
+453 GAGTYLRQH

-704 AGLDVRMSMPE
+704 AGLDVRVSMPE

-828 VKSQNGQNMV
+828 VK
-838 PRESETAEKNEN
+838 REDGRNSAAEEGMSTEIPEKQELQ
-850 SDCLS
+850 S

>member
-1 MGNKAFRQT
+1 
-10 EGNDRRGVRMEQVTE
+10 MEQVTE

-31 TEKQENRENR
+31 TENRENR
-41 EHRKPA
+41 GNRGNRKPA

-132 WLNDDQK
+132 WLNDDRK
-139 RAEMANGDM
+139 RAEVAYGDT
-148 EDLTI
+148 EELTI
-153 PEGEDP
+153 PEGADP
-159 EDYVAQGSFAAQT
+159 ENYAAQGILAAQT
-172 REYLEEHF
+172 GEYLEEHF

-194 DYRIRDTQTGEILS
+194 DYRIRDTKTGEILS
-208 NLADTDIVA
+208 NLTDTDIVA
-217 EEQSF
+217 EEQRF

-263 RMMDANMGTTID
+263 RMVDANMGSEIS

-293 FCISRQAARSL
+293 FCISRQAAQSL
-304 EQNGQYIYYDQDM
+304 GQNGQYIYYDQDM
-317 NNVDVYFSMG
+317 NNVSVYFSMG
-327 DQYTSYY
+327 EYASYY
-334 LSGCQEVFLI
+334 LSGCQQMFLI
-344 LTFLIF
+344 LALLIF
-350 LLALVLPGLEEERA
+350 LLALVLPGLGEERA
-364 WEKVALLKLPV
+364 WEKVVLLKLPIEAV
-375 EVVIVILVVIAGI
+375 VVILTIIAGI

-404 ALSTVL
+404 ALGTVL
-410 QGNSAQIQLLTM
+410 RGNSAQIQLLTI

-447 RAMRAQ
+447 RAMRVQ
-453 GAGMYLRQH
+453 GARAYLKQH
-462 SLCYLLVPL
+462 SLCYLLVPF

-519 ILVVICSLPLG
+519 ILVIVCSLPLG
-530 GLTIAVI
+530 GVTIAVI

-692 QVEFEMEDKLAD
+692 QVEFEMEDKLSD
-704 AGLDVRMSMPE
+704 AGLDVRMNLPE

-730 FENLFGNIA
+730 FENLFGNIV

-753 TAKEDVTIILKNIT
+753 TAKDEVTIILKNIA
-767 AQELSVSG
+767 AQELSASG

-782 VRGDTSRNTEGSG
+782 VRGDASRNTEGSG
-795 LGLAIAKSFTELQSG
+795 LGLAIAKSFTEIQGG

-821 KVVLTWK
+821 KVVLIWK
-828 VKSQNGQNMV
+828 VK
-838 PRESETAEKNEN
+838 PESGNYDNSGDKVTTGDKEKQPLQ
-850 SDCLS
+850 S

>member
-1 MGNKAFRQT
+1 
-10 EGNDRRGVRMEQVTE
+10 
-25 AVKAET
+25 
-31 TEKQENRENR
+31 
-41 EHRKPA
+41 
-47 VKWLIIGLIVSLAAS
+47 
-62 GIFTACYG
+62 
-70 IFERRAES
+70 
-78 RRNEQYIED
+78 
-87 PLETSNTITYLYQNC
+87 
-102 YLLYRDLY
+102 
-110 NKEHQTSL
+110 
-118 SYGELYMQPTEGNE
+118 
-132 WLNDDQK
+132 
-139 RAEMANGDM
+139 
-148 EDLTI
+148 
-153 PEGEDP
+153 
-159 EDYVAQGSFAAQT
+159 
-172 REYLEEHF
+172 
-180 NTLENSFGQLNNLY
+180 
-194 DYRIRDTQTGEILS
+194 
-208 NLADTDIVA
+208 
-217 EEQSF
+217 
-222 YLTFVF
+222 
-228 DAYGNDATLGNTVI
+228 
-242 GSDTTTLRKTAAE
+242 
-255 VIRNCGLT
+255 
-263 RMMDANMGTTID
+263 
-275 AGHNTMFR
+275 
-283 LEMPKNCEIT
+283 
-293 FCISRQAARSL
+293 
-304 EQNGQYIYYDQDM
+304 M
-317 NNVDVYFSMG
+317 NNVSVYFSMG

-334 LSGCQEVFLI
+334 LSGCQQMFLI
-344 LTFLIF
+344 LCLLIF

-364 WEKVALLKLPV
+364 WEKVVLLKLPV
-375 EVVIVILVVIAGI
+375 EAIVVILVVIAGI

-404 ALSTVL
+404 ALNTVL
-410 QGNSAQIQLLTM
+410 QGNSAQIQMSTT

-447 RAMRAQ
+447 RAMRVQ
-453 GAGMYLRQH
+453 GARAYLRQH
-462 SLCYLLVPL
+462 SLCYLLVPF

-502 TKDAKKLILRI
+502 TKDAKKILRI

-530 GLTIAVI
+530 GLTIAII
-537 YSVVLYFV
+537 YSVILYFL
-545 LRRYV
+545 LRRYI

-637 EPGVTEEQR
+637 EPGVTQEQR
-646 KEYLETLDRKSLR
+646 KEYLETLDRKALR

-674 SQNITLDI
+674 SRNITLDI

-692 QVEFEMEDKLAD
+692 QVEFEMEDKLTD
-704 AGLDVRMSMPE
+704 AGLEVRMSLPE

>member
-1 MGNKAFRQT
+1 MRTKAFRQA
-10 EGNDRRGVRMEQVTE
+10 EESVRRGVRMEQVTE

-31 TEKQENRENR
+31 TENRENR
-41 EHRKPA
+41 GNRKPA

-118 SYGELYMQPTEGNE
+118 SYVELYMQPTEGNE
-132 WLNDDQK
+132 WLNDDRK
-139 RAEMANGDM
+139 RAEVAYGDT
-148 EDLTI
+148 EELTI
-153 PEGEDP
+153 PEGADP
-159 EDYVAQGSFAAQT
+159 ENYASQGIFAAQT
-172 REYLEEHF
+172 EEYLEEHF

-194 DYRIRDTQTGEILS
+194 DYRIRDTQTGETLS

-263 RMMDANMGTTID
+263 RMVDANMGSEISS
-275 AGHNTMFR
+275 GHNTMFR

-293 FCISRQAARSL
+293 FCISRQAAQSL
-304 EQNGQYIYYDQDM
+304 GQNGQFIYYDQDM
-317 NNVDVYFSMG
+317 NNVSVYFSMG
-327 DQYTSYY
+327 EYASYY
-334 LSGCQEVFLI
+334 LSGCQQVFLI
-344 LTFLIF
+344 LALLIF
-350 LLALVLPGLEEERA
+350 LLALAFPGLGEERA
-364 WEKVALLKLPV
+364 WEKVMLLKLPV
-375 EVVIVILVVIAGI
+375 EAIVVILTIIAGI

-410 QGNSAQIQLLTM
+410 RGNSAQILLLTI

-436 FFIAWCLGVSL
+436 FFIAWCCGVSL
-447 RAMRAQ
+447 RTMRAQ
-453 GAGMYLRQH
+453 GVGMYLRQH

-471 WKKLWR
+471 WKKIWR

-692 QVEFEMEDKLAD
+692 QVEFEMEDKLTD
-704 AGLDVRMSMPE
+704 AGLEVRMSLPE

>member
-1 MGNKAFRQT
+1 
-10 EGNDRRGVRMEQVTE
+10 MEQVTE

-31 TEKQENRENR
+31 TENRENR
-41 EHRKPA
+41 EYRKPA

-78 RRNEQYIED
+78 RRNEQYIAD

-118 SYGELYMQPTEGNE
+118 SYVELYMQPTEGNE
-132 WLNDDQK
+132 WLNDDRK
-139 RAEMANGDM
+139 RAEVAYGDT
-148 EDLTI
+148 EELTI

-159 EDYVAQGSFAAQT
+159 ENYMARGILAVQT

-194 DYRIRDTQTGEILS
+194 DYRIRDTKTGEILS
-208 NLADTDIVA
+208 NLTDTDIVA
-217 EEQSF
+217 EEQRF

-263 RMMDANMGTTID
+263 RMVDANMGSEIS

-293 FCISRQAARSL
+293 FCISRQAAQSL
-304 EQNGQYIYYDQDM
+304 GQNGQYIYYDQDM
-317 NNVDVYFSMG
+317 NNVSVYFSMG
-327 DQYTSYY
+327 EYASYY
-334 LSGCQEVFLI
+334 LSGCQQMFLI
-344 LTFLIF
+344 LALLIF
-350 LLALVLPGLEEERA
+350 LLALVLPGLGEERA
-364 WEKVALLKLPV
+364 WEKVMLLKLPV
-375 EVVIVILVVIAGI
+375 EAIVVILVVIAGI

-410 QGNSAQIQLLTM
+410 QGNNAQIQMLTT

-447 RAMRAQ
+447 RAMRVQ
-453 GAGMYLRQH
+453 GAGTYLRQH

-519 ILVVICSLPLG
+519 ILVIVCSLPLG
-530 GLTIAVI
+530 GVTIAVI

-646 KEYLETLDRKSLR
+646 KKYLETLDRKSLR

-753 TAKEDVTIILKNIT
+753 TAKDEVTIILKNIT

-782 VRGDTSRNTEGSG
+782 VRGDASRNTEGSG
-795 LGLAIAKSFTELQSG
+795 LGLAIAKSFTEIQGG

-821 KVVLTWK
+821 KVVLIWK
-828 VKSQNGQNMV
+828 VK
-838 PRESETAEKNEN
+838 PESGNYDNSGDKVTTGDKEKQPLQ
-850 SDCLS
+850 S

>member
-1 MGNKAFRQT
+1 
-10 EGNDRRGVRMEQVTE
+10 MEQVTE

-31 TEKQENRENR
+31 TENRENR
-41 EHRKPA
+41 GNRGNRKPA

-132 WLNDDQK
+132 WLNDDRK
-139 RAEMANGDM
+139 RAEVAYGDT
-148 EDLTI
+148 EELTI

-159 EDYVAQGSFAAQT
+159 ENYMARGILAVQT

-194 DYRIRDTQTGEILS
+194 DYRIRDTKTGEILS
-208 NLADTDIVA
+208 NLTDTDIVA
-217 EEQSF
+217 EEQRF

-263 RMMDANMGTTID
+263 RMVDANMGSEIS

-293 FCISRQAARSL
+293 FCISRQAAQSL
-304 EQNGQYIYYDQDM
+304 GQNGQYIYYDQDM
-317 NNVDVYFSMG
+317 NNVSVYFSMG
-327 DQYTSYY
+327 EYASYY
-334 LSGCQEVFLI
+334 LSGCQQMFLI
-344 LTFLIF
+344 LALLIF
-350 LLALVLPGLEEERA
+350 LLALVFPGLGEERA
-364 WEKVALLKLPV
+364 WEKVTLLKLPV
-375 EVVIVILVVIAGI
+375 EAIVVILVVIAGI

-404 ALSTVL
+404 ALNTVL
-410 QGNSAQIQLLTM
+410 QGNSAQIQMSTTMASTTTRRALLS
-422 ILTYALN
+422 
-429 VLAVAAL
+429 AA
-436 FFIAWCLGVSL
+436 FFIAWCLGISL
-447 RAMRAQ
+447 RAMRVQ
-453 GAGMYLRQH
+453 GAGTYLRQH
-462 SLCYLLVPL
+462 SLCYLLVPF

-519 ILVVICSLPLG
+519 ILVIVCSLPLG
-530 GLTIAVI
+530 GVTIAVI

-682 RDVDIVSMVK
+682 RDVDIASMVK

-739 KYALPGTRVYVNGF
+739 KYALPGTRVYVSGF
-753 TAKEDVTIILKNIT
+753 TAKDEVTIILKNIA
-767 AQELSVSG
+767 AQELSASG

-782 VRGDTSRNTEGSG
+782 VRGDASRNTEGSG
-795 LGLAIAKSFTELQSG
+795 LGLAIAKSFTEIQGG

-821 KVVLTWK
+821 KVVLIWK
-828 VKSQNGQNMV
+828 VKQ
-838 PRESETAEKNEN
+838 EN
-850 SDCLS
+850 KEPENANSAQMENK

>member
-1 MGNKAFRQT
+1 
-10 EGNDRRGVRMEQVTE
+10 MEQVTE

-31 TEKQENRENR
+31 TENRENR
-41 EHRKPA
+41 GNRGNRKPA

-132 WLNDDQK
+132 WLNDDRK
-139 RAEMANGDM
+139 RAEVAYGDT
-148 EDLTI
+148 EELTI

-159 EDYVAQGSFAAQT
+159 ENYMARGILAVQT

-194 DYRIRDTQTGEILS
+194 DYRIRDTKTGEILS
-208 NLADTDIVA
+208 NLTDTDIVA
-217 EEQSF
+217 EEQRF

-263 RMMDANMGTTID
+263 RMVDANMGSEIS

-293 FCISRQAARSL
+293 FCISRQAAQSL
-304 EQNGQYIYYDQDM
+304 GQNGQYIYYDQDM
-317 NNVDVYFSMG
+317 NNVSVYFSMG
-327 DQYTSYY
+327 EYASYY
-334 LSGCQEVFLI
+334 LSGCQQMFLI
-344 LTFLIF
+344 LALLIF
-350 LLALVLPGLEEERA
+350 LLALVLPGLGEERA
-364 WEKVALLKLPV
+364 WEKVVLLKLPIEAV
-375 EVVIVILVVIAGI
+375 VVILTIIAGI

-404 ALSTVL
+404 ALGTVL
-410 QGNSAQIQLLTM
+410 RGNSAQIQLLTI

-447 RAMRAQ
+447 RAMRVQ
-453 GAGMYLRQH
+453 GARAYLKQH
-462 SLCYLLVPL
+462 SLCYLLVPF

-477 GMKKGFSIGRDKVV
+477 GMKKGFSIVRDKVV

-519 ILVVICSLPLG
+519 ILVIVCSLPLG
-530 GLTIAVI
+530 GVTIAVI

-704 AGLDVRMSMPE
+704 AGLDVRMNLPE

-753 TAKEDVTIILKNIT
+753 TAKDEVTIILKNIA
-767 AQELSVSG
+767 AQELSASG

-782 VRGDTSRNTEGSG
+782 VRGDASRNTEGSG
-795 LGLAIAKSFTELQSG
+795 LGLAIAKSFTEIQGG

-821 KVVLTWK
+821 KVVLIWK
-828 VKSQNGQNMV
+828 VK
-838 PRESETAEKNEN
+838 PESGNYDNSGDKVTTGDKEKQPLQ
-850 SDCLS
+850 S

>member
-10 EGNDRRGVRMEQVTE
+10 EGNNRRGVRMEQVTE

-31 TEKQENRENR
+31 TEKRENREN
-41 EHRKPA
+41 RKPA

-78 RRNEQYIED
+78 RRNEQYIAD

-159 EDYVAQGSFAAQT
+159 EDYVAQGNFAAQT

-180 NTLENSFGQLNNLY
+180 NTLESSFSQLNNLY

-217 EEQSF
+217 EDQSF

-263 RMMDANMGTTID
+263 RMVDANMGNVID

-293 FCISRQAARSL
+293 FCISRQAAQSL
-304 EQNGQYIYYDQDM
+304 GQNGQFIYYDQDM
-317 NNVDVYFSMG
+317 NNVSVYFSMG
-327 DQYTSYY
+327 EYESYY
-334 LSGCQEVFLI
+334 LSGCQQVFLI
-344 LTFLIF
+344 LALLIF
-350 LLALVLPGLEEERA
+350 LLALAFPGLGEERA
-364 WEKVALLKLPV
+364 WEKVMLLKLPV
-375 EVVIVILVVIAGI
+375 EAIVVILTIIAGI

-410 QGNSAQIQLLTM
+410 RGNSAQILLLTI

-436 FFIAWCLGVSL
+436 FFIAWCCGVSL
-447 RAMRAQ
+447 RTMRAQ
-453 GAGMYLRQH
+453 GVGMYLRQH

-471 WKKLWR
+471 WKKIWR

-530 GLTIAVI
+530 GLTIAII
-537 YSVVLYFV
+537 YSVILYFL
-545 LRRYV
+545 LRRYI

-637 EPGVTEEQR
+637 EPGVTQEQR
-646 KEYLETLDRKSLR
+646 KEYLETLDRKALR

-674 SQNITLDI
+674 SRNITLDI

-692 QVEFEMEDKLAD
+692 QVEFEMEDKLTD
-704 AGLDVRMSMPE
+704 AGLEVRMSLPE

>member
-1 MGNKAFRQT
+1 
-10 EGNDRRGVRMEQVTE
+10 MEQVTE

-31 TEKQENRENR
+31 TENRENR
-41 EHRKPA
+41 EYRKPA

-78 RRNEQYIED
+78 RRNEQYIAD

-118 SYGELYMQPTEGNE
+118 SYVELYMQPTEGNE
-132 WLNDDQK
+132 WLNDDRK
-139 RAEMANGDM
+139 RAEVAYGDT
-148 EDLTI
+148 EELTI

-159 EDYVAQGSFAAQT
+159 DNYAAQGIFAAQT
-172 REYLEEHF
+172 GEYLEEHF

-263 RMMDANMGTTID
+263 RMVDANMGTTID

-293 FCISRQAARSL
+293 FCISRQAAQSL
-304 EQNGQYIYYDQDM
+304 GQNGQFIYYDQDM
-317 NNVDVYFSMG
+317 NNVSVYFSMG
-327 DQYTSYY
+327 EYESYY
-334 LSGCQEVFLI
+334 LSGCQQVFLI
-344 LTFLIF
+344 LALLIF
-350 LLALVLPGLEEERA
+350 LLALAFPGLGEERA
-364 WEKVALLKLPV
+364 WEKVMLLKLPV
-375 EVVIVILVVIAGI
+375 EAIVVILTIIAGI

-410 QGNSAQIQLLTM
+410 RGNSAQILLLTI

-436 FFIAWCLGVSL
+436 FFIAWCCGVSL
-447 RAMRAQ
+447 RTMRAQ
-453 GAGMYLRQH
+453 GVGMYLRQH

-471 WKKLWR
+471 WKKIWR

-637 EPGVTEEQR
+637 ESGVTEEQR

-659 LKALIEDLFEVSKAN
+659 LKVLIEDLFEVSKAN

-682 RDVDIVSMVK
+682 RNVDIVSMVK

-704 AGLDVRMSMPE
+704 AGLDVRMSLPE

-795 LGLAIAKSFTELQSG
+795 LGLAIAKSFTELQGG

>member
-31 TEKQENRENR
+31 TEKRENREN
-41 EHRKPA
+41 RKPA

-118 SYGELYMQPTEGNE
+118 SYGELYLQSTEGNE

-139 RAEMANGDM
+139 RAEMADGDT

-153 PEGEDP
+153 PEGEDL
-159 EDYVAQGSFAAQT
+159 EDYVAQGSFAVQT

-180 NTLENSFGQLNNLY
+180 NTLESSFSQLNNLY

-263 RMMDANMGTTID
+263 RMVDANMGSEISS
-275 AGHNTMFR
+275 GHNTMFR

-293 FCISRQAARSL
+293 FCISRQAAQSL
-304 EQNGQYIYYDQDM
+304 GQNGQFIYYDQDM
-317 NNVDVYFSMG
+317 NNVSVYFSMG
-327 DQYTSYY
+327 EYASYY
-334 LSGCQEVFLI
+334 LSGCQQMFLI
-344 LTFLIF
+344 LALLIF
-350 LLALVLPGLEEERA
+350 LLALVFPGLGEERA
-364 WEKVALLKLPV
+364 WEKVMLLKLPV
-375 EVVIVILVVIAGI
+375 EAIVVILVVIAGI

-404 ALSTVL
+404 ALGTVL
-410 QGNSAQIQLLTM
+410 RGNSAQIQLLTI

-447 RAMRAQ
+447 RAMRVQ
-453 GAGMYLRQH
+453 GARAYLRQH
-462 SLCYLLVPL
+462 SLCYLLVPF

-519 ILVVICSLPLG
+519 ILVIVCSLPLG
-530 GLTIAVI
+530 GVTIAVI

-674 SQNITLDI
+674 SQNITLAI

-704 AGLDVRMSMPE
+704 AGLDVRMSLPE

-795 LGLAIAKSFTELQSG
+795 LGLAIAKSFTELQGG

>member
-1 MGNKAFRQT
+1 MENKAFRQA
-10 EGNDRRGVRMEQVTE
+10 EGNGRRGVRMEQVTE

-31 TEKQENRENR
+31 TENRENR
-41 EHRKPA
+41 GNRKPA

-78 RRNEQYIED
+78 RRNEQYIAD

-118 SYGELYMQPTEGNE
+118 SYVELYMQPTEGNE
-132 WLNDDQK
+132 WLNDDRK
-139 RAEMANGDM
+139 RAEVAYGDT
-148 EDLTI
+148 EELTI

-159 EDYVAQGSFAAQT
+159 DNYAAQGIFAAQT
-172 REYLEEHF
+172 GEYLEEHF

-217 EEQSF
+217 EDQSF

-263 RMMDANMGTTID
+263 RMVDANMGNVID

-293 FCISRQAARSL
+293 FCISRQAAQSL
-304 EQNGQYIYYDQDM
+304 GQNGQYIYYDQDM
-317 NNVDVYFSMG
+317 NNVSVYFSMG

-334 LSGCQEVFLI
+334 LSGCQQMFLI
-344 LTFLIF
+344 LALLIF

-364 WEKVALLKLPV
+364 WEKVVLLKLPV
-375 EVVIVILVVIAGI
+375 EAIVVILVVIAGI

-410 QGNSAQIQLLTM
+410 QGNNAQIQMLTT

-447 RAMRAQ
+447 RAMRVQ
-453 GAGMYLRQH
+453 GAGTYLRQH

-530 GLTIAVI
+530 GLTIAII
-537 YSVVLYFV
+537 YSVILYFL
-545 LRRYV
+545 LRRYI

-637 EPGVTEEQR
+637 EPGVTQEQR
-646 KEYLETLDRKSLR
+646 KEYLETLDRKALR

-674 SQNITLDI
+674 SRNITLDI

-692 QVEFEMEDKLAD
+692 QVEFEMEDKLTD
-704 AGLDVRMSMPE
+704 AGLEVRMSLPE

-828 VKSQNGQNMV
+828 VK
-838 PRESETAEKNEN
+838 REDGRNSAAEEGMSTEIPEKQELQ
-850 SDCLS
+850 S

>member
-1 MGNKAFRQT
+1 MGNKAFRQA

-31 TEKQENRENR
+31 TEKRENREN
-41 EHRKPA
+41 RKPA

-118 SYGELYMQPTEGNE
+118 SYGELYMQSTEGNE

-139 RAEMANGDM
+139 RAEMADGDT

-153 PEGEDP
+153 PEGEDL
-159 EDYVAQGSFAAQT
+159 EDYVAQGSFAVQT

-180 NTLENSFGQLNNLY
+180 NTLESSFSQLNNLY
-194 DYRIRDTQTGEILS
+194 DYRIRDTKTGEILS

-217 EEQSF
+217 EDQSF

-228 DAYGNDATLGNTVI
+228 DDYGNDATLGNTVI

-263 RMMDANMGTTID
+263 RMVDANMGSEIS

-283 LEMPKNCEIT
+283 LEMPRNCEIT
-293 FCISRQAARSL
+293 YCISRQAAQSL
-304 EQNGQYIYYDQDM
+304 GQNGQYIYYDQDM
-317 NNVDVYFSMG
+317 NNVSVYFSMG

-334 LSGCQEVFLI
+334 LSGCQQMFLI
-344 LTFLIF
+344 LALLIF

-364 WEKVALLKLPV
+364 WEKVVLLKLPV
-375 EVVIVILVVIAGI
+375 EAIVVILVVIAGI

-404 ALSTVL
+404 ALNTVL
-410 QGNSAQIQLLTM
+410 QGNSAQIQMSTT

-436 FFIAWCLGVSL
+436 FL
-447 RAMRAQ
+447 
-453 GAGMYLRQH
+453 
-462 SLCYLLVPL
+462 
-471 WKKLWR
+471 
-477 GMKKGFSIGRDKVV
+477 

-530 GLTIAVI
+530 GLTIAII
-537 YSVVLYFV
+537 YSVILYFL
-545 LRRYV
+545 LRRYI

-646 KEYLETLDRKSLR
+646 QEYLETLDRKSLR

-704 AGLDVRMSMPE
+704 AGLEVRMSMPE

-739 KYALPGTRVYVNGF
+739 KYALPGTRVYVSGF
-753 TAKEDVTIILKNIT
+753 TAKDEVTIILKNIT
-767 AQELSVSG
+767 AKELSVSG

-782 VRGDTSRNTEGSG
+782 VRGDASRNTEGSG
-795 LGLAIAKSFTELQSG
+795 LGLAIAKSFTEIQGG

-821 KVVLTWK
+821 KVVLIWK
-828 VKSQNGQNMV
+828 VK
-838 PRESETAEKNEN
+838 PESGNHDNSGDKVTAGEIEK
-850 SDCLS
+850 

>member
-1 MGNKAFRQT
+1 
-10 EGNDRRGVRMEQVTE
+10 MEQVTE

-31 TEKQENRENR
+31 TENRENR
-41 EHRKPA
+41 GNRGNRKPA

-132 WLNDDQK
+132 WLNDDRK
-139 RAEMANGDM
+139 RAEVAYGDT
-148 EDLTI
+148 EELTI

-159 EDYVAQGSFAAQT
+159 ENYMARGILAVQT

-194 DYRIRDTQTGEILS
+194 DYRIRDTKTGEILS
-208 NLADTDIVA
+208 NLTDTDIVA
-217 EEQSF
+217 EEQRF

-263 RMMDANMGTTID
+263 RMVDANMGSEIS

-293 FCISRQAARSL
+293 FCISRQAAQSL
-304 EQNGQYIYYDQDM
+304 GQNGQYIYYDQDM
-317 NNVDVYFSMG
+317 NNVSVYFSMG
-327 DQYTSYY
+327 EYASYY
-334 LSGCQEVFLI
+334 LSGCQQMFLI
-344 LTFLIF
+344 LALLIF
-350 LLALVLPGLEEERA
+350 LLALVLPGLGEERA
-364 WEKVALLKLPV
+364 WEKVVLLKLPIEAV
-375 EVVIVILVVIAGI
+375 VVILTIIAGI

-404 ALSTVL
+404 ALGTVL
-410 QGNSAQIQLLTM
+410 RGNSAQIQLLTI

-447 RAMRAQ
+447 RAMRVQ
-453 GAGMYLRQH
+453 GARAYLKQH
-462 SLCYLLVPL
+462 SLCYLLVPF

-519 ILVVICSLPLG
+519 ILVIVCSLPLG
-530 GLTIAVI
+530 GVTIAVI

-646 KEYLETLDRKSLR
+646 KEYLETLDRKSVR

-704 AGLDVRMSMPE
+704 AGLDVRMNLPE

-753 TAKEDVTIILKNIT
+753 TAKDEVTIILKNIA
-767 AQELSVSG
+767 AQELSASG

-782 VRGDTSRNTEGSG
+782 VRGDASRNTEGSG
-795 LGLAIAKSFTELQSG
+795 LGLAIAKSFTEIQGG

-821 KVVLTWK
+821 KVVLIWK
-828 VKSQNGQNMV
+828 VK
-838 PRESETAEKNEN
+838 PESGNYDNSGDKVTTGDKEKQPLQ
-850 SDCLS
+850 S

>member
-1 MGNKAFRQT
+1 
-10 EGNDRRGVRMEQVTE
+10 MEQVTE

-31 TEKQENRENR
+31 TENRENR
-41 EHRKPA
+41 GNRGNRKPA

-132 WLNDDQK
+132 WLNDDRK
-139 RAEMANGDM
+139 RAEVAYGDT
-148 EDLTI
+148 EELTI

-159 EDYVAQGSFAAQT
+159 ENYMARGILAVQT

-194 DYRIRDTQTGEILS
+194 DYRIRDTKTGEILS
-208 NLADTDIVA
+208 NLTDTDIVA
-217 EEQSF
+217 EEQRF

-263 RMMDANMGTTID
+263 RMVDANMGSEIS

-293 FCISRQAARSL
+293 FCISRQAAQSL
-304 EQNGQYIYYDQDM
+304 GQNGQYIYYDQDM
-317 NNVDVYFSMG
+317 NNVSVYFSMG
-327 DQYTSYY
+327 EYASYY
-334 LSGCQEVFLI
+334 LSGCQQMFLI
-344 LTFLIF
+344 LALLIF
-350 LLALVLPGLEEERA
+350 LLALVLPGLGEERA
-364 WEKVALLKLPV
+364 WEKVVLLKLPIEAV
-375 EVVIVILVVIAGI
+375 VVILTIIAGI

-404 ALSTVL
+404 ALGTVL
-410 QGNSAQIQLLTM
+410 RGNSAQIQLLTI

-447 RAMRAQ
+447 RAMRVQ
-453 GAGMYLRQH
+453 GARAYLKQH
-462 SLCYLLVPL
+462 SLCYLLVPF

-519 ILVVICSLPLG
+519 ILVIVCSLPLG
-530 GLTIAVI
+530 GVTIAVI

-674 SQNITLDI
+674 SRNVTLDI

-692 QVEFEMEDKLAD
+692 QVEFEMEDKLTD
-704 AGLDVRMSMPE
+704 AGLDVRMSLPE

-795 LGLAIAKSFTELQSG
+795 LGLAIAKSFTELQGG

>member
-1 MGNKAFRQT
+1 MENKAFRQA
-10 EGNDRRGVRMEQVTE
+10 EGNGRRGVRMEQVTE

-31 TEKQENRENR
+31 TENRENR
-41 EHRKPA
+41 GNRGNRKPA

-132 WLNDDQK
+132 WLNDDRK
-139 RAEMANGDM
+139 RAEVAYGDT
-148 EDLTI
+148 EELTI

-159 EDYVAQGSFAAQT
+159 ENYMARGILAVQT

-194 DYRIRDTQTGEILS
+194 DYRIRDTKTGEILS
-208 NLADTDIVA
+208 NLTDTDIVA
-217 EEQSF
+217 EEQRF

-263 RMMDANMGTTID
+263 RMVDANMGSEIS
-275 AGHNTMFR
+275 AGHNTMFQ

-293 FCISRQAARSL
+293 FCISRQAAQSL
-304 EQNGQYIYYDQDM
+304 GQNGQYIYYDQDM
-317 NNVDVYFSMG
+317 NNVSVYFSMG
-327 DQYTSYY
+327 EYASYY
-334 LSGCQEVFLI
+334 LSGCQQMFLI
-344 LTFLIF
+344 LALLIF
-350 LLALVLPGLEEERA
+350 LLALVLPGLGEERA
-364 WEKVALLKLPV
+364 WEKVVLLKLPIEAV
-375 EVVIVILVVIAGI
+375 VVILTIIAGI

-404 ALSTVL
+404 ALGTVL
-410 QGNSAQIQLLTM
+410 RGNSAQIQLLTI

-447 RAMRAQ
+447 RAMRVQ
-453 GAGMYLRQH
+453 GARAYLKQH
-462 SLCYLLVPL
+462 SLCYLLVPF

-519 ILVVICSLPLG
+519 ILVIVCSLPLG
-530 GLTIAVI
+530 GVTIAVI

-659 LKALIEDLFEVSKAN
+659 LKVLIEDLFEVSKAN

-704 AGLDVRMSMPE
+704 AGLDVRMNLPE

-739 KYALPGTRVYVNGF
+739 KYALPGIRVYVNGF
-753 TAKEDVTIILKNIT
+753 TAKDEVTIILKNIA
-767 AQELSVSG
+767 AQELSASG

-782 VRGDTSRNTEGSG
+782 VRGDASRNTEGSG
-795 LGLAIAKSFTELQSG
+795 LGLAIAKSFTEIQGG

-821 KVVLTWK
+821 KVVLIWK
-828 VKSQNGQNMV
+828 VK
-838 PRESETAEKNEN
+838 PESGNYDNSGDKVTTGDKEKQPLQ
-850 SDCLS
+850 S

>member
-1 MGNKAFRQT
+1 MGNKVFRQA
-10 EGNDRRGVRMEQVTE
+10 EENGRRGVRMEQVTE

-31 TEKQENRENR
+31 TENRENR
-41 EHRKPA
+41 GNRGNRKPA

-78 RRNEQYIED
+78 RRNEQYIAD

-132 WLNDDQK
+132 WLNDDRK
-139 RAEMANGDM
+139 RAEVAYGDT
-148 EDLTI
+148 EELTI
-153 PEGEDP
+153 PEGADP
-159 EDYVAQGSFAAQT
+159 ENYAAQGILAAQT

-194 DYRIRDTQTGEILS
+194 DYRIRDTQTGETLS

-263 RMMDANMGTTID
+263 RMVDANMGTTID

-293 FCISRQAARSL
+293 FCISRQAAQSL
-304 EQNGQYIYYDQDM
+304 GQNGQYIYYDQDM
-317 NNVDVYFSMG
+317 NNVSVYFSMG
-327 DQYTSYY
+327 EQYASYY
-334 LSGCQEVFLI
+334 LSGCQQMFLI
-344 LTFLIF
+344 LALLIF
-350 LLALVLPGLEEERA
+350 LLALVFPGLGEERA
-364 WEKVALLKLPV
+364 WEKVTLLKLPV
-375 EVVIVILVVIAGI
+375 EAIVVILVVIAGI

-404 ALSTVL
+404 ALGTVL
-410 QGNSAQIQLLTM
+410 RGNSAQIQLLTI

-447 RAMRAQ
+447 RAMRVQ
-453 GAGMYLRQH
+453 GAGTYLRQH

-502 TKDAKKLILRI
+502 TKDGKKLILRI

-519 ILVVICSLPLG
+519 ILVIVCSLPLG
-530 GLTIAVI
+530 GVTIAVI

-568 QGNLNVTIEEDLGVF
+568 QGNLNVTIEENLGVF

-682 RDVDIVSMVK
+682 RDVDIVSMIK
-692 QVEFEMEDKLAD
+692 QVEFEMEDKLAG
-704 AGLDVRMSMPE
+704 AGLEMRMSLPE

-753 TAKEDVTIILKNIT
+753 TAKDEVTIILKNIT

-782 VRGDTSRNTEGSG
+782 VRGDASRNTEGSG
-795 LGLAIAKSFTELQSG
+795 LGLAIAKSFTEIQGG

-821 KVVLTWK
+821 KVVLIWK
-828 VKSQNGQNMV
+828 VKQ
-838 PRESETAEKNEN
+838 EN
-850 SDCLS
+850 KEPENANSAQMENK

>member
-1 MGNKAFRQT
+1 MGNKAFRQA
-10 EGNDRRGVRMEQVTE
+10 EGNGRRGVRMEQVTE

-31 TEKQENRENR
+31 TENRENR
-41 EHRKPA
+41 EYRKPA

-78 RRNEQYIED
+78 RRNEQYIAD

-118 SYGELYMQPTEGNE
+118 SYVELYMQPTEGNE
-132 WLNDDQK
+132 WLNDDRK
-139 RAEMANGDM
+139 RAEVAYGDT
-148 EDLTI
+148 EELTI
-153 PEGEDP
+153 PEGADP
-159 EDYVAQGSFAAQT
+159 ENYAAQGILAAQT
-172 REYLEEHF
+172 GEYLEEHF
-180 NTLENSFGQLNNLY
+180 NTLENSFGQMNNLY
-194 DYRIRDTQTGEILS
+194 DYRIRDTKTGEILS

-242 GSDTTTLRKTAAE
+242 GSDTTALRKTAAE

-263 RMMDANMGTTID
+263 RMVDANMRNVID

-293 FCISRQAARSL
+293 FCISRQAAQSL
-304 EQNGQYIYYDQDM
+304 GQNGQYIYYDQDM
-317 NNVDVYFSMG
+317 NNVSVYFSMG

-334 LSGCQEVFLI
+334 LSGCQQMFLI
-344 LTFLIF
+344 LALLIF

-364 WEKVALLKLPV
+364 WEKVVLLKLPV
-375 EVVIVILVVIAGI
+375 EAIVVILVVIAGI

-404 ALSTVL
+404 ALNTVL
-410 QGNSAQIQLLTM
+410 QGNSAQIQMSTT

-447 RAMRAQ
+447 RAMRVQ
-453 GAGMYLRQH
+453 GAGTYLRQH

-674 SQNITLDI
+674 SQNITLAI

-704 AGLDVRMSMPE
+704 AGLDVRMSLPE

-795 LGLAIAKSFTELQSG
+795 LGLAIAKSFTELQGG